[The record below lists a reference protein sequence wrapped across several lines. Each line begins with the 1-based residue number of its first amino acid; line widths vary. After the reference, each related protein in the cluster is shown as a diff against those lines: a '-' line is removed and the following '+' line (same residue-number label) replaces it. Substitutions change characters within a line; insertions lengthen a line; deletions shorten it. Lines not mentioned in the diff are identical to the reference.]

1 MITAIEFITRTKAK
15 VYIDEDFAFV
25 LSRTDI
31 EHMGLEVGHMLT
43 GEEHSYIFNELLMHR
58 AKIKAMNL
66 LKAKD
71 YTEYELRQKLK
82 RDYFPDVVID
92 RAVDYVKGYHY
103 IDDRRYAESYLAL
116 KGNLKSRLAVRH
128 ELASKG
134 VPEDVIERE
143 MESYPINDIANIL
156 TLMERRFCPEDLQD
170 DMRRQKIF
178 GYFMRKGFNFSDVK
192 EAIRRFSI
200 DDDTQH

>member
-1 MITAIEFITRTKAK
+1 MTIGATRRVIWLSKAT
-15 VYIDEDFAFV
+15 
-25 LSRTDI
+25 L
-31 EHMGLEVGHMLT
+31 
-43 GEEHSYIFNELLMHR
+43 R
-58 AKIKAMNL
+58 AAWP
-66 LKAKD
+66 AAD
-71 YTEYELRQKLK
+71 
-82 RDYFPDVVID
+82 
-92 RAVDYVKGYHY
+92 
-103 IDDRRYAESYLAL
+103 
-116 KGNLKSRLAVRH
+116 